1 MDSLPHSVRRHV
13 YTLFLFT
20 KSDLKTILFPV
31 MLFACVSAPTLSFVS
46 FFRAFIW
53 TWLHLLQFCISNQSL
68 SLDEDRKNKP
78 WRPLPSRRTSVSYAF
93 TLRWLLVPVCLA
105 LSIAYGVTA
114 AGFIFTISIILHNEL
129 KLDSHWFTRNTL
141 NALGYAVF
149 DAGATAIIR
158 TDGSLEFPPVVLTA
172 HYLSIGIVLTTI
184 HAQDFRD
191 ELGDREEKRRTIPI
205 VMPLAGRLSMPFSLT
220 IWSLGLCIRWSRSWM
235 QSVILLGSGM
245 FIGGRFY
252 FLHSPEADRFSY
264 LLYNLWLAN
273 ARIMPIFS

>member
-1 MDSLPHSVRRHV
+1 
-13 YTLFLFT
+13 
-20 KSDLKTILFPV
+20 
-31 MLFACVSAPTLSFVS
+31 MLSCVSIL
-46 FFRAFIW
+46 RGFIW

-68 SLDEDRKNKP
+68 SLDEDKKNKP
-78 WRPLPSRRTSVSYAF
+78 WRPLPSRRISGSYAF
-93 TLRWLLVPVCLA
+93 ALRWLLLAVCLA
-105 LSIAYGVTA
+105 ISIAYGVA
-114 AGFIFTISIILHNEL
+114 SAGFIFMIGVILHNEL
-129 KLDSHWFTRNTL
+129 KLDSHWFTRNAL
-141 NALGYAVF
+141 NAVGYAVF

-158 TDGSLEFPPVVLTA
+158 TGIMKCYLVHYNGLMCCIRWHCRVSPAVLTA

-205 VMPLAGRLSMPFSLT
+205 VMPLAGRLSMPLSLSM
-220 IWSLGLCIRWSRSWM
+220 WSLGLCVRWSRSWM

-264 LLYNLWLAN
+264 LL
-273 ARIMPIFS
+273 